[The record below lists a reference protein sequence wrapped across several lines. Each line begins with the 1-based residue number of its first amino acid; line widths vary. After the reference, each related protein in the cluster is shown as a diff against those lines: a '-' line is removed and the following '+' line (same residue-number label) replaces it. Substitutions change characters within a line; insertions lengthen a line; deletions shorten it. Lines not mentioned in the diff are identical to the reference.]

1 MERQS
6 NRSNRSK
13 TQSNPSWKNEIE
25 EYRDRW
31 ASSRKLGNE
40 KLGNTI
46 RKAEIS
52 TLCSKWLLFP
62 FETRSNSI
70 KLDQTRSRVTW
81 RPNLV
86 SSGQCPEKKNSV
98 KLGKTGSI
106 SSKPPWK
113 PGNEK
118 KNSVTRK
125 ADGGRFQFRAF
136 FFWSKK
142 TTKKNAKKMLKKNQ
156 LDENLFRLESVAQG
170 KREGSEK
177 QKKTATTTI
186 IITKKIIIITR
197 KWRNK
202 RNGPLSRARKGVDAR
217 QNRFGDLHRIRSYSL
232 NSSTSFGGIWFIP
245 PPPNIPLLLLLLL
258 LLLLSLIAALFFCWP
273 VFLLFFSSGSRQVI
287 YDYYFFL
294 PLLRSQH
301 RSMKLTRPR
310 PFLLI
315 HPTAV
320 SKARNVGAPR
330 DRCEMTKKK

>member
-1 MERQS
+1 
-6 NRSNRSK
+6 
-13 TQSNPSWKNEIE
+13 
-25 EYRDRW
+25 
-31 ASSRKLGNE
+31 
-40 KLGNTI
+40 
-46 RKAEIS
+46 
-52 TLCSKWLLFP
+52 
-62 FETRSNSI
+62 
-70 KLDQTRSRVTW
+70 
-81 RPNLV
+81 
-86 SSGQCPEKKNSV
+86 
-98 KLGKTGSI
+98 
-106 SSKPPWK
+106 
-113 PGNEK
+113 
-118 KNSVTRK
+118 
-125 ADGGRFQFRAF
+125 
-136 FFWSKK
+136 
-142 TTKKNAKKMLKKNQ
+142 MLKKNQ

-330 DRCEMTKKK
+330 DRCEMTKKKIKIKERLSPCDRFLDP